1 LFVFAPLHTRKAL
14 PDEKMEQERG
24 DDRMDMEETQTTTN
38 NGPAPAADGGGGGA
52 ADAKPDQEAPAVKI
66 GFSFGS
72 SAKRKVSTQG
82 VKKEGDEGRELVT
95 AIQGS
100 TMKTLFEK
108 DDGPL
113 VIPLPQPLRKKAKTS
128 EGSPPLEKFP
138 FHFNLFTNLFLN
150 LEVKNINNWPTGLC
164 HFSFFISTIYIN
176 IKKTKILTF
185 FYCLRRWRGQA
196 RASGGDG
203 SEAGGTLG

>member
-1 LFVFAPLHTRKAL
+1 LHTRKAL

-38 NGPAPAADGGGGGA
+38 NRPAADGGGGGA

-128 EGSPPLEKFP
+128 EGSPPLD
-138 FHFNLFTNLFLN
+138 FHFISIYLP
-150 LEVKNINNWPTGLC
+150 IN
-164 HFSFFISTIYIN
+164 FRSQKY
-176 IKKTKILTF
+176 
-185 FYCLRRWRGQA
+185 
-196 RASGGDG
+196 
-203 SEAGGTLG
+203 